1 MNATAPHSSLAILR
15 RLKAAAKA
23 ELRALIEANG
33 GKLLTEKDRRNA
45 IRAEIALMI
54 EAAP

>member
-23 ELRALIEANG
+23 ELRALIEATG
-33 GKLLTEKDRRNA
+33 GKPLTEKDRRNF
-45 IRAEIALMI
+45 IRQDIASI
-54 EAAP
+54 IKAAP

>member
-1 MNATAPHSSLAILR
+1 MNAPHSSLAILR
-15 RLKAAAKA
+15 RVKAVAKA